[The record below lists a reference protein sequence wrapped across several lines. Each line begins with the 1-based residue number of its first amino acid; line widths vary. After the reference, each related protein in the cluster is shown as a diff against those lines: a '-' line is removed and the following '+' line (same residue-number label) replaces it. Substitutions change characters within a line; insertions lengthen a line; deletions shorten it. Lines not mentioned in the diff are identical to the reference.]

1 LSFRAL
7 HGIHIFFWIPAFA
20 GMTFSHFV
28 GLNMSIG
35 IKTNE
40 FDCIVIGGGHAG
52 AEAAF
57 AAAKIGAKTCL
68 ITISKDTI
76 AKMSCNPAI
85 GGLAKGQIAREV
97 DALGGLMG
105 LATDA
110 TGIQFRMLN
119 RSKGPAVQAP
129 RAQMDKYKYKD
140 YIRMR
145 LEEAA
150 NLTIIEAMASQ
161 IITEKN
167 SPARRTRQ
175 TDGGQAAGKV
185 RGVRCSNGMIYS
197 AQAVIL
203 TTGTFL
209 RGLMHVGPEQF
220 AGGRLDEPAAYELSE
235 WLERIGLEL
244 KRLKTGTPPRLDAAT
259 VDLDKLEIQYGDENP
274 APFSFMTER
283 INRPQIPCWIT
294 YTNEKIHQLIR
305 DNLHRAPLYTGQITS
320 IGPRYCP
327 SIETKIVRFA
337 DKSRHQVFLEPEDE
351 KKTTIYCNG
360 ISTSLPKDV
369 QDQMLKL
376 LPGTENARI
385 IHYGYAIEYDY
396 CPPIQLNS
404 SLETKNISG
413 LFLAG
418 QINGTSGYEE
428 AAGQGIMAG
437 INAARKL
444 EGKEPIVLG
453 RDQAYIGVMIDD
465 LLTRGIDE
473 PYRMFTS
480 RAEYRLTLRA
490 DNADRRLTPIGK
502 SAGLVDRERWAR
514 FQKKLEDIDKLK
526 SFLKNKR
533 SEGMSLWEQLRQPNP
548 DVSGLAD
555 NPDVKSMNVT
565 EEVLQAVVIDAK
577 YEGYLAKQERL
588 VAGLKTLEAKKIPP
602 DMDYNSVAHLRAEA
616 REKLSA
622 FRPGTLAQAA
632 RISGITPADITVI
645 QIHLKKKLSDEQVSR
660 SPTGNND
667 RTA

>member
-1 LSFRAL
+1 MR
-7 HGIHIFFWIPAFA
+7 
-20 GMTFSHFV
+20 V
-28 GLNMSIG
+28 
-35 IKTNE
+35 NE

-68 ITISKDTI
+68 ITISRDTI

-129 RAQMDKYKYKD
+129 RAQTDKYKYKD
-140 YIRMR
+140 YIRTQ
-145 LEEAA
+145 LEQTP
-150 NLTIIEAMASQ
+150 NLTIIETVASE
-161 IITEKN
+161 IISEKDK
-167 SPARRTRQ
+167 PATQ
-175 TDGGQAAGKV
+175 MAGKV
-185 RGVRCSNGMIYS
+185 RGVRCSNGAIYY
-197 AQAVIL
+197 APVVIL

-209 RGLMHVGPEQF
+209 RGLMHIGPQQF
-220 AGGRLDEPAAYELSE
+220 AGGRLGEPAADELSE
-235 WLERIGLEL
+235 SLERMGLEL

-259 VDLDKLEIQYGDENP
+259 VNLNKLEIQYGDEKP
-274 APFSFMTER
+274 VPFSFVTEK

-294 YTNEKIHQLIR
+294 YTNEKIHKLIR
-305 DNLHRAPLYTGQITS
+305 DNLDRAPLYTGQITS
-320 IGPRYCP
+320 VGPRYCP

-337 DKSRHQVFLEPEDE
+337 DKNRHQVFLEPEDE
-351 KKTTIYCNG
+351 KRTTIYCNG

-369 QDQMLKL
+369 QEEILKL

-396 CPPIQLNS
+396 CPPIQLDS
-404 SLETKNISG
+404 SLETKKISG

-428 AAGQGIMAG
+428 AAAQGIIAG

-444 EGKEPIVLG
+444 QGKDPVVLG
-453 RDQAYIGVMIDD
+453 RDQAYIGVLIDD
-465 LLTRGIDE
+465 LMTKGIDE

-480 RAEYRLTLRA
+480 RAEYRLQLRA
-490 DNADRRLTPIGK
+490 DNADRRLTPIGR
-502 SAGLVDRERWAR
+502 SSGLVDEKRWTK
-514 FQKKLEDIDKLK
+514 FQKKLDDIDKLK
-526 SFLKNKR
+526 SYLK
-533 SEGMSLWEQLRQPNP
+533 SIHLEGINLWEQLRQPNNP
-548 DVSGLAD
+548 LVEKLFD
-555 NPDVKSMNVT
+555 NPDIKKMNIT
-565 EEVLQAVVIDAK
+565 EDAIQAAIIDAK

-588 VAGLKTLEAKKIPP
+588 AAGLRTLESKKIPP
-602 DMDYNSVAHLRAEA
+602 DLDYNSVPHLRAEA
-616 REKLSA
+616 KEKLSA
-622 FRPGTLAQAA
+622 FRPGTLAQAS

-645 QIHLKKKLSDEQVSR
+645 QIYLKKSHSE
-660 SPTGNND
+660 
-667 RTA
+667 